1 MDLKQ
6 SYTWLAYQHAK
17 TTPHNMGDPILYNQM
32 QLNEQNILK
41 DWKKHGIIQV
51 L

>member
-1 MDLKQ
+1 
-6 SYTWLAYQHAK
+6 
-17 TTPHNMGDPILYNQM
+17 MGDPILSNQM

-41 DWKKHGIIQV
+41 DWKNHDIIQV

>member
-1 MDLKQ
+1 
-6 SYTWLAYQHAK
+6 
-17 TTPHNMGDPILYNQM
+17 MGDQILSNQM

-41 DWKKHGIIQV
+41 DWKNHDIIQV